1 MTWIVVGV
9 IGAFLLVLFNVYAS
23 LLVRRAEGFERSQ
36 KRNQLLLVWLVPII
50 GALIVAIFHTAT
62 SANPRDEG
70 DNGSEMT
77 DQQLISNVWTGAPR
91 K

>member
-1 MTWIVVGV
+1 MAWIVVGV
-9 IGAFLLVLFNVYAS
+9 IGAFLVVLFNVYAS
-23 LLVRRAEGFERSQ
+23 FLIRRAEGFEHSQ
-36 KRNQLLLVWLVPII
+36 KRNQLLLVWLVPLV

-62 SANPRDEG
+62 SADPRDEG

-77 DQQLISNVWTGAPR
+77 DEQLTSNVWIGAPR